1 MGLRFRH
8 GNLEDVFMSGKAFLR
23 SLALVIATV
32 SLFSVRLAAQD
43 APSVAE
49 AARRAREQKQNAA
62 KPTRVIT
69 DDTLMPAPTPSMPA
83 PPENSAAQSDSAAA
97 PAGKPAESAEDEA
110 KKKEEIEALKREIAD
125 KQQSVNLLQREI
137 SLAQDT
143 FYSNPDHD
151 HDKAG
156 KEKLDFMQ
164 SDAKQQRAELAEL
177 QGKLADLAPAAETK
191 STEPS
196 KP

>member
-1 MGLRFRH
+1 
-8 GNLEDVFMSGKAFLR
+8 MSGKALLR

-69 DDTLMPAPTPSMPA
+69 DDTLTPAPTPSMPA
-83 PPENSAAQSDSAAA
+83 PPSPANSTAQSDSAAA

-110 KKKEEIEALKREIAD
+110 KKKEEIEVLKREIAD

-164 SDAKQQRAELAEL
+164 SDVKQQQAELAEL
-177 QGKLADLAPAAETK
+177 QSKLADLAPAAETK

>member
-1 MGLRFRH
+1 M
-8 GNLEDVFMSGKAFLR
+8 MPGKAFLR
-23 SLALVIATV
+23 SLILVIAAA
-32 SLFSVRLAAQD
+32 SFFSVRLAAQD

-49 AARRAREQKQNAA
+49 AARRTREQKQTAA
-62 KPTRVIT
+62 KPARVVT
-69 DDTLMPAPTPSMPA
+69 DDTLTPAPVPSTPA
-83 PPENSAAQSDSAAA
+83 PPAPANSTAPSDTAA
-97 PAGKPAESAEDEA
+97 PAGKAAESAEDEA
-110 KKKEEIEALKREIAD
+110 KKKEEIETLKQEIAN

-151 HDKAG
+151 RDKAG
-156 KEKLDFMQ
+156 KEKLDSMQ
-164 SDAKQQRAELAEL
+164 SDVKQQQADLAGL
-177 QGKLADLAPAAETK
+177 QAKLADLAPPAETK